1 MPQRGDSYSR
11 HPQGLILLIN
21 GGSSSLK
28 LAVSTFSRPPRMIFR
43 EAIDFSV
50 SNIGR
55 QRNSTQHGI
64 VHVPRA
70 TIGKLTTMIR
80 SALTRHAVKPHAI
93 HAVGHRIVLAGPALD
108 RHQVITPRVRRQLN
122 DLIEFDPQHL
132 PMELALLDACNML
145 LPDAL
150 SIACFD
156 SVFHNT
162 MPTAA
167 KVLPIPWRY
176 FGRGVRRYGFHG
188 LSYASL
194 LRQLRRLDPAASRE
208 RVIMAHLG
216 SGCSLAALRG
226 GKTVATTMGFTP
238 LAGVTMGH
246 RTGDIDP
253 GVILYL
259 MKRENISHAGMEA
272 WMNANCGLAGI
283 AGSGDMKLLLSRRD
297 QRARLAVDIFCRRI
311 AGQIGAYAAEL
322 DGIDALVFS
331 GGVGEH
337 SHMIRHHITSH
348 LGHLGIRLHAS
359 ANRRGAEKI
368 SPPGT
373 GPTVWCLK
381 TDEELEMGHITV
393 DLLRTGVTH
402 GKKHHTR
409 QTQ

>member
-1 MPQRGDSYSR
+1 M
-11 HPQGLILLIN
+11 ILLIN
-21 GGSSSLK
+21 GGSSNLK
-28 LAVSTFSRPPRMIFR
+28 LAVSTFSHPPRMIFR
-43 EAIDFSV
+43 ESIDFSV

-55 QRNSTQHGI
+55 RRNSTQHGI
-64 VHVPRA
+64 VHVPRT

-80 SALTRHAVKPHAI
+80 STLTRHLIEPDTIQAI
-93 HAVGHRIVLAGPALD
+93 GHRIVLAGPALD

-122 DLIEFDPQHL
+122 ELIEFDPQHL
-132 PMELALLDACNML
+132 PMELALIDACNAML
-145 LPDAL
+145 PGA
-150 SIACFD
+150 SAIACFD

-162 MPTAA
+162 MPMAA

-176 FGRGVRRYGFHG
+176 FVQGVRRYGFHG

-194 LRQLRRLDPAASRE
+194 LRQLRRLDPAASRG

-283 AGSGDMKLLLSRRD
+283 ADSGDMKVLLSRRD
-297 QRARLAVDIFCRRI
+297 QRAQLAVDIFCRRI

-322 DGIDALVFS
+322 NGIDAVVFS
-331 GGVGEH
+331 GGIGEH
-337 SHMIRHHITSH
+337 SHMIRRHITSH
-348 LGHLGIRLHAS
+348 LGHLGIRVHTA
-359 ANRRGAEKI
+359 ANRGGAEQI

-373 GPTVWCLK
+373 RPTVWCLK

-393 DLLRTGVTH
+393 ELLQAGVTY
-402 GKKHHTR
+402 GKQHNTHQTERRRKRKR
-409 QTQ
+409 QGT